1 MRLGLFAPTA
11 ALAVALSTA
20 GPAPAR
26 ADEPPSATVVVLPT
40 SAAADADEVER
51 LWGARLAIRQANGL
65 ALVDVAGLLGA
76 GDGRAA
82 DIDGARGALA
92 EGLAAFDELDVERAT
107 PALVDAAAVL
117 SLFPEAR
124 AEAVEALTA
133 LARVAGA
140 QRDADGAA
148 DALALVL
155 RLRPDFALE
164 PGAPPSMA
172 QALAAARA
180 QQAAPPGRLRIGTR
194 PVAAA
199 VFVDGRFVGAS
210 PTLIE
215 GLPAGPH
222 LVVLD
227 ADGYRRAQRVVD
239 VPPGEGV
246 ALDLELAVARKGPL
260 LAEIGAGLLD
270 QVEADQVSAPLRD
283 VRSLFLADQAVL
295 LSERA
300 GAWEAHLY
308 DLKAGRRVR
317 RVGLPPDRAPAQAAA
332 EAVWTLY
339 RGLDPQRPGLAAPE
353 VEPAPGV
360 AGAPYYQTWWFWTGV
375 AVGVAAAITV
385 PVVLLAEEP
394 NGLDSRRG
402 EGSVVLRF

>member
-1 MRLGLFAPTA
+1 MRVGPFVLALLAAAGLPAAASADGAAP
-11 ALAVALSTA
+11 
-20 GPAPAR
+20 
-26 ADEPPSATVVVLPT
+26 ATVVVLPT
-40 SAAADADEVER
+40 SAAAEAGEVER
-51 LWGARLAIRQANGL
+51 LWGARMAVRSAEGL

-82 DIDGARGALA
+82 DVDGARGALV
-92 EGLAAFDELDVERAT
+92 EGQAAFEELDVERAT
-107 PALVDAAAVL
+107 PALVDAAAIL
-117 SLFPEAR
+117 SIFPEAR
-124 AEAVEALTA
+124 AEASEALIA

-140 QRDADGAA
+140 QRDPEGAA
-148 DALALVL
+148 DALALLL
-155 RLRPDFALE
+155 RLRPGFALE
-164 PGAPPSMA
+164 PGAPPSMT

-180 QQAAPPGRLRIGTR
+180 QRDAPTGRLRIGSR

-210 PTLIE
+210 PTLVD
-215 GLPAGPH
+215 GLAAGPH

-227 ADGYRRAQRVVD
+227 ADGYRREHRVVD
-239 VPPGEGV
+239 VPPGQGV

-260 LAEIGAGLLD
+260 LSEIGAGLLD
-270 QVEADQVSAPLRD
+270 QVDADQIGPPLRD

-300 GAWEAHLY
+300 GQWEAHLY

-317 RVGLPPDRAPAQAAA
+317 RAALPSDLPPAQAAA
-332 EAVWTLY
+332 QAVWSLY
-339 RGLDPQRPGLAAPE
+339 RGLDPRRPGLTAPE
-353 VEPAPGV
+353 VDPEPLGG
-360 AGAPYYQTWWFWTGV
+360 GAPYYRTWWFWTGV

-394 NGLDSRRG
+394 EGLDRRSG
-402 EGSVVLRF
+402 EGAVVLRF

>member
-1 MRLGLFAPTA
+1 MIPRLFVLALTASLALPAAAMAEGDAP
-11 ALAVALSTA
+11 
-20 GPAPAR
+20 
-26 ADEPPSATVVVLPT
+26 ATVVVLPT
-40 SAAADADEVER
+40 SAAAEPDEVER
-51 LWGARLAIRQANGL
+51 LWGARMAIRSADGL

-92 EGLAAFDELDVERAT
+92 EGLAAFEELDVDRAT

-117 SLFPEAR
+117 SIFPEAR
-124 AEAVEALTA
+124 PEAIEALTA

-140 QRDADGAA
+140 QRDAAGAA
-148 DALALVL
+148 DALALLL
-155 RLRPDFALE
+155 RLRPDFDLE
-164 PGAPPSMA
+164 PGAPPSMT

-180 QQAAPPGRLRIGTR
+180 QRDAPTGRLRVGAR
-194 PVAAA
+194 PVSAA

-210 PTLIE
+210 PTLID
-215 GLPAGPH
+215 GLAAGPH

-227 ADGYRRAQRVVD
+227 ADGYRRAHRVVD
-239 VPPGEGV
+239 VAPGEGV

-260 LAEIGAGLLD
+260 LSEIGAGLLD
-270 QVEADQVSAPLRD
+270 QVDADQVGPPLRD

-300 GAWEAHLY
+300 GRWEAHLY

-317 RVGLPPDRAPAQAAA
+317 RAVLPPDPAPAQAAA
-332 EAVWTLY
+332 QAVWSLY
-339 RGLDPQRPGLAAPE
+339 RGLDPRRPGLAAPE
-353 VEPAPGV
+353 VEPAPLGG
-360 AGAPYYQTWWFWTGV
+360 GAPYYRTWWFWTGV

-394 NGLDSRRG
+394 DGLDRRSG
-402 EGSVVLRF
+402 EGAVVLRF

>member
-1 MRLGLFAPTA
+1 MTPRVFLSTVALALGLPT
-11 ALAVALSTA
+11 LL
-20 GPAPAR
+20 PPPAR
-26 ADEPPSATVVVLPT
+26 ADEPAPATVVVLPT
-40 SAAADADEVER
+40 SAAAHPDEVER
-51 LWGARLAIRQANGL
+51 LWGARLAVRRAEGL

-92 EGLAAFDELDVERAT
+92 EGLAAFEELDVERAT

-124 AEAVEALTA
+124 GTAVEALTA

-140 QRDADGAA
+140 QRDAEAAA
-148 DALALVL
+148 DALALLL
-155 RLRPDFALE
+155 RLRPDFELE
-164 PGAPPSMA
+164 PGAPPSMS

-180 QQAAPPGRLRIGTR
+180 QRSAPPGRLRVGTH
-194 PVAAA
+194 PVSAA
-199 VFVDGRFVGAS
+199 VFVDGRFMGAS
-210 PTLIE
+210 PTLIA
-215 GLPAGPH
+215 GLAAGPH

-227 ADGYRRAQRVVD
+227 ADGYRREHRVVD
-239 VPPGEGV
+239 VPSDEGV
-246 ALDLELAVARKGPL
+246 ALELELAVARKGPL
-260 LAEIGAGLLD
+260 LSEIGAGLLD
-270 QVEADQVSAPLRD
+270 QVEADQVGGPLRD

-300 GAWEAHLY
+300 GAWQAHLY

-317 RVGLPPDRAPAQAAA
+317 RVALPPEPAPAQAAA
-332 EAVWTLY
+332 QAVWTLY
-339 RGLDPQRPGLAAPE
+339 RDLDPRRPGLAAPD
-353 VEPAPGV
+353 VEPEPV
-360 AGAPYYQTWWFWTGV
+360 AGGAPYYRTWWFWTGV

-394 NGLDSRRG
+394 DGLDSRSG
-402 EGSVVLRF
+402 EGAVVLRF